1 MAAGF
6 VDHAIFWLPDCVYS
20 RLQLSFEK

>member
-6 VDHAIFWLPDCVYS
+6 VDHAIFWLPDCVYCW
-20 RLQLSFEK
+20 LQLCFEI